1 MQQTTQKPK
10 DFMELVL
17 DLVII
22 IIGTWRID
30 TG

>member
-22 IIGTWRID
+22 IIGT
-30 TG
+30 